1 MSHPFFSIT
10 KEVLFSPTDFSQES
24 YQNTPH
30 LWWRW
35 VYIILAWAIIS
46 ILLGYYGELLIPV
59 VPDQTFYREFVM
71 AAVQILFQTAVI
83 GHLAKGKL
91 VPYLGNMMSVSLIG
105 SFLLLPIILIA
116 NLYSWNAPWVFT
128 AYFLVVVAIII
139 WIHKRRVEIL
149 ELHWSI
155 TVSWVIY
162 RLLLLILI
170 YTIGPLQ

>member
-1 MSHPFFSIT
+1 MSHPFIKAT
-10 KEVLFSPTDFSQES
+10 KEVLFSPTDFDWQA
-24 YQNTPH
+24 YQKTPH
-30 LWWRW
+30 LIWRW
-35 VYIILAWAIIS
+35 LYIILAWLVIS

-71 AAVQILFQTAVI
+71 AAIQILFQTALI

-105 SFLLLPIILIA
+105 SVLLLPVILLA
-116 NLYSWNAPWVFT
+116 YLFSWNAPWVFT
-128 AYFLVVVAIII
+128 GYFLVVVAIII

-149 ELHWSI
+149 ELHWFI

-162 RLLLLILI
+162 RLILLALI